1 MCQYLE
7 KSKLDECFQFMKG
20 PNMILVHMQDNYVK
34 LDDFDNPLRG
44 QINLIDKIYIPD
56 LLTNYFFSKQT
67 LNLNHVEL
75 TDNNILQNFI
85 NP

>member
-1 MCQYLE
+1 
-7 KSKLDECFQFMKG
+7 
-20 PNMILVHMQDNYVK
+20 MQDNYVK

-44 QINLIDKIYIPD
+44 QINLIDTIFIPD
-56 LLTNYFFSKQT
+56 LLTNNFFSKQT

>member
-1 MCQYLE
+1 MRGNNL
-7 KSKLDECFQFMKG
+7 
-20 PNMILVHMQDNYVK
+20 IIVHMQDNYVK

-44 QINLIDKIYIPD
+44 EVNLIDAIYIPD
-56 LLTNYFFSKQT
+56 LLTNNFESKQA

-85 NP
+85 NPKPDTVSEFFSTDKFV

>member
-1 MCQYLE
+1 MQGNNL
-7 KSKLDECFQFMKG
+7 
-20 PNMILVHMQDNYVK
+20 IIVHMQDNYVK

-44 QINLIDKIYIPD
+44 QINLIDNIFTSE
-56 LLTNYFFSKQT
+56 LLNDNFFSKQT